1 VNATQAKIAPSI
13 LAADF
18 AKLGEQVAA
27 VERVAAQYGVDRL
40 HVDVMDGMFVP
51 NISFGIPVMK
61 SLRKVTQMPFET
73 HLMIEAPERYLEAF
87 VDAGATSLLVHVEG
101 AHHLH
106 RTIERIKQLG
116 AKAGVVLNPA
126 TPASALEEILADV
139 DIVLLMTV
147 NPGFGGQQFIKS
159 VLPKIERVRMLMH
172 ELNLDCELEID
183 GGVDAVTAP
192 MCIDAGAGV
201 LVAGS
206 AVFGAADGIDA
217 ALKRLHAAANP
228 AD

>member
-1 VNATQAKIAPSI
+1 MNATQVKLAPSI

-126 TPASALEEILADV
+126 TPVTVLEEILADV

-228 AD
+228 TD